1 MATAK
6 TPTQRVFF
14 ALWPDDAARQQIM
27 DCFRQSVFA
36 SKPGRLVTAE
46 NLHLTLH
53 YMGQLELP
61 VIAQLQQAAAQIEQ
75 PVFSLRL
82 DQFGS
87 FPSAGVLWLGCTH
100 MPEALI
106 HLHQTLANELL
117 AVGIE
122 PEQRAFQP
130 HITLMRR
137 YKNSV
142 TTEASQF
149 EQPLSWTVSRFALLE
164 SVSSKQGVYYRP
176 LAVYPLIAAQ

>member
-6 TPTQRVFF
+6 ASTQRVFF
-14 ALWPDDAARQQIM
+14 ALWPDDNTRQRLM
-27 DCFRQSVFA
+27 ACFGQSLFA
-36 SKPGRLVTAE
+36 SQPGRPVTAQ

-61 VIAQLQQAAAQIEQ
+61 VIAELQQAAALIEL
-75 PVFSLRL
+75 PAFSLRL

-100 MPEALI
+100 TPEPLLY
-106 HLHQTLANELL
+106 LHQTLASQLL
-117 AVGIE
+117 AAGIV

-137 YKNSV
+137 YKSSLA
-142 TTEASQF
+142 TETSPLD
-149 EQPLSWTVSRFALLE
+149 QPLNWAVSRFALLE
-164 SVSSKQGVYYRP
+164 SVSSTQGVYYRP
-176 LAVYPLIAAQ
+176 LAVYPLLAAQ